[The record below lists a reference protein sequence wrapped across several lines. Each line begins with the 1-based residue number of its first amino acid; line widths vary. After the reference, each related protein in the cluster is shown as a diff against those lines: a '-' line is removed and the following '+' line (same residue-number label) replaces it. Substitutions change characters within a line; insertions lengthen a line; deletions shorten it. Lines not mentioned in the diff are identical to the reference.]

1 MNVLR
6 ILINNLFKKG
16 FYEEKKKFNILIIFF
31 ISYKIDVKTF
41 INKLLT
47 NILRTLY

>member
-16 FYEEKKKFNILIIFF
+16 FYEEKKKFNILIIFLF
-31 ISYKIDVKTF
+31 PI
-41 INKLLT
+41 KLMSKLS
-47 NILRTLY
+47 